1 MGPTLVYHPPAE
13 NLPHLV
19 NRFGAQDTASL
30 TSGWTSPS
38 QVPAQAPTRFP
49 SPHPSQTATPTD
61 IEWDPSLETY
71 LKRVE
76 RLAQLGESLPKA
88 VPDGFPTAI
97 HSARAWDGAD
107 FENNEAAYVYSLTEQ
122 DFEEVDQAL
131 KTFIEQSDGN
141 PNPESITPETF
152 ILPRLG
158 KKLTELAETIH
169 SGQGFFVLRGLD
181 PDHFDSSL
189 EKILAYVGI
198 TSYIGETK
206 ACQDAGGSRVLHIK
220 DRGMAFPGAEMR
232 QAPYSNVGQPFHT
245 DACDLLVMYVQ
256 ELAASGG
263 HFKLASSAQIY
274 NDIAATRPDV
284 IHTLAS
290 DSWIFD
296 KFSPHLQ
303 PPYEIRPIL
312 LPFGEKHGPSFF
324 YSRRPLTGS
333 PVAPR
338 TPGIPQMTERQ
349 AEALD
354 MVHFT
359 AVKRQL
365 SFTAQRGDLIM
376 VNNLA
381 VMHARDAFTDFH
393 PDSGNEQS
401 GTEKAGKRARGRHI
415 IRLWLRNNRLEWPK
429 PEIIR
434 PVLDL
439 KYDPR
444 SEWCKNPVWHLEPP
458 TLPERLLARRF
469 TCS

>member
-1 MGPTLVYHPPAE
+1 MSARYVGL
-13 NLPHLV
+13 LPGIPSRFF
-19 NRFGAQDTASL
+19 NR
-30 TSGWTSPS
+30 
-38 QVPAQAPTRFP
+38 
-49 SPHPSQTATPTD
+49 PHP
-61 IEWDPSLETY
+61 
-71 LKRVE
+71 
-76 RLAQLGESLPKA
+76 
-88 VPDGFPTAI
+88 F
-97 HSARAWDGAD
+97 
-107 FENNEAAYVYSLTEQ
+107 
-122 DFEEVDQAL
+122 
-131 KTFIEQSDGN
+131 
-141 PNPESITPETF
+141 
-152 ILPRLG
+152 
-158 KKLTELAETIH
+158 
-169 SGQGFFVLRGLD
+169 
-181 PDHFDSSL
+181 
-189 EKILAYVGI
+189 
-198 TSYIGETK
+198 
-206 ACQDAGGSRVLHIK
+206 
-220 DRGMAFPGAEMR
+220 
-232 QAPYSNVGQPFHT
+232 QPFHT

-274 NDIAATRPDV
+274 NDIASTRPDV
-284 IHTLAS
+284 IHALAS
-290 DSWIFD
+290 DSWVFD

-338 TPGIPQMTERQ
+338 TPGVPNMTERQ

-365 SFTAQRGDLIM
+365 SFTAQRGDVIL

-393 PDSGNEQS
+393 PGCEDVDSELMDRDHLRDYTVKTATSSKRPNS
-401 GTEKAGKRARGRHI
+401 TRHAGEERRGRHI
-415 IRLWLRNNRLEWPK
+415 IRLWLRNGRLEWPK